1 MSTNN
6 SAPAETETNSLSPSA
21 PTQNKSNDAQGQ
33 FSAAVDDLLDQL
45 QHKFDTTSRE
55 MFGKFD
61 DMARRLDELEAS
73 LSAAG
78 DAGAADPSAK

>member
-1 MSTNN
+1 MSTND
-6 SAPAETETNSLSPSA
+6 SAPAGIETNTLSPSA
-21 PTQNKSNDAQGQ
+21 PTQTESNDAQGQ

-78 DAGAADPSAK
+78 DAGATSPSAK